1 MLRPIAQDLWVTERS
16 QRFLGIEMG
25 TRMTVVRLADGG
37 LFVHSPVRLDEATR
51 RDLDGLGPVR
61 AVVAPNRYHHLHVS
75 TYFAAYPDA
84 RVFAAPGLPEKRCDL
99 PFHEVLSDEAPPLW
113 AGQLHQF
120 VFRALPV
127 LNEVIFWH
135 ASTRTLITT
144 DLVSNIRHA
153 EGLPARI
160 FFWLDGTLGR
170 FNTSRMWRPLVRDR
184 AAARVAINRLLMWD
198 FDRVVLAHGD
208 ILETGG
214 REAMRRSFVWL
225 SVVINASSVHP
236 PCACDCWLARA

>member
-1 MLRPIAQDLWVTERS
+1 MAGGSRYYQFMLRPVAPDLWVTERP
-16 QRFLGIEMG
+16 QRLLGIEMG
-25 TRMTVVRLADGG
+25 TRMTVVRLVDGG
-37 LFVHSPVRLDEATR
+37 LLVHSPVQLDEVTR

-75 TYFAAYPDA
+75 AYFAAYPEG
-84 RVFAAPGLPEKRCDL
+84 RVFGAPGLPEKRRDL
-99 PFHEVLSDEAPPLW
+99 PFHAVLSDEAPPLW
-113 AGQLHQF
+113 AGQLHQL

-127 LNEVIFWH
+127 LNEVVFWH
-135 ASTRTLITT
+135 PPTRTLITT

-153 EGLPARI
+153 EGLPARM

-170 FNTSRMWRPLVRDR
+170 FNASRMWRLLVRDR
-184 AAARVAINRLLMWD
+184 AAARVAIDRLLLWD

-214 REAMRRSFVWL
+214 RQAMRSSFAWL
-225 SVVINASSVHP
+225 
-236 PCACDCWLARA
+236 

>member
-1 MLRPIAQDLWVTERS
+1 MLRPLAQDLWVTERP

-37 LFVHSPVRLDEATR
+37 LFVHSPVRLDEVTR

-75 TYFAAYPDA
+75 PYFAAYPKA
-84 RVFAAPGLPEKRCDL
+84 RIFAAPGLPEKRHDL
-99 PFHEVLSDEAPPLW
+99 PFHAALGDEAPSLW
-113 AGQLHQF
+113 AGQLHQL

-127 LNEVIFWH
+127 LNEVAFWH
-135 ASTRTLITT
+135 PPTRTLITT

-153 EGLPARI
+153 EGLAARV
-160 FFWLDGTLGR
+160 FFWLDGTHGR
-170 FNTSRMWRPLVRDR
+170 FNASRMWRLLVRDR
-184 AAARVAINRLLMWD
+184 AAARVAIDRLLMWD

-214 REAMRRSFVWL
+214 RDAVRSSFTWL
-225 SVVINASSVHP
+225 
-236 PCACDCWLARA
+236 